1 MNAVTG
7 TIKGFADNQ
16 GKQNAETKEAFA
28 NTNFYANIGVNAGF
42 TKDKSEIKSHVER
55 VVVTDI
61 TGIDENS
68 SITYNNLK
76 NIEYVG
82 TKAENTTFVYNNV
95 ENVNKK
101 VVELHNNFS
110 SNSLS
115 KGINAGVAIG
125 YSNKV
130 QTIGNGINVSAN
142 KSNQKTNETIY
153 QNGSFVN
160 VSEIHNNIKNMTL
173 DGFNQE
179 GGKVVGNIENL
190 VIKSKQNISETDGYS
205 LGGSVGIPIGSGAV
219 SVNANTSQ
227 TVGNR
232 AFIDNESSF
241 VVGKNSNLKIKNVTN
256 EAGIIGTNGQNSNI
270 KIEKYVGK
278 NIENSE
284 NLTTTGVSGG
294 TGGVGVNY
302 SNSEKDGITRNIII
316 GDIQIEKSSGDT
328 INTDLN
334 KANEITKD
342 NQNSMNVNVE
352 SQTLEYAINQ
362 SKFKED
368 IEKAKVEIADI
379 FTASEESI
387 HDRGDDNRNFFGQ
400 LGEVRLSKTI
410 NNIAGEK
417 LEKTDNSEEIAR
429 TFEDTYAD
437 LGYKN
442 TKIIFTTPE
451 NTPQLRDEKGNP
463 KAGTAYVDKETGKR
477 TILINVND
485 EKNYTKA
492 GLIGTIAE
500 EGSHV
505 INALENRKVETGTD
519 EKGLES
525 TGRVTNEY
533 FKNLYSKNDKNITLK
548 SDRQD
553 YLNVDFGE
561 NVGDDVIII
570 HGGAGGTAKD
580 VTGPRKKYEKNKL
593 LKNVPKK
600 EIDFTYSKKIFG
612 QQLYSN
618 DGVREIVNYK
628 HKEGTPIIVWGHS
641 LGADS
646 VLEAYGIGYKG
657 KKPKKADELNVI
669 MPRVRFVEKY
679 INNVSKNAKTVNL
692 FMLKGDKE
700 LQFISDYGDRSFE
713 TLNKKKNKMPKNVK
727 IVQLDVIN
735 FDKNFNIFNK
745 SRNNHGP
752 ALMEDNKMLE
762 QIWNE
767 YKKVSEYVK

>member
-28 NTNFYANIGVNAGF
+28 NNNFYANIGVNAGF
-42 TKDKSEIKSHVER
+42 TKAKSEINSHTESVA
-55 VVVTDI
+55 TTNI

-76 NIEYVG
+76 NVEYIG

-101 VVELHNNFS
+101 AVELNNNFS
-110 SNSLS
+110 SNSSS
-115 KGINAGVAIG
+115 KGINAGLTIG

-130 QTIGNGINVSAN
+130 QTIGNGINVSVNKAN
-142 KSNQKTNETIY
+142 QNTNETIY
-153 QNGSFVN
+153 ENGSFVN
-160 VSEIHNNIKNMTL
+160 ISEIHNNIKNMTL

-190 VIKSKQNISETDGYS
+190 MIKSKQNTSKTDGYS
-205 LGGSVGIPIGSGAV
+205 VGGNIGIPIGPGVV
-219 SVNANTSQ
+219 SVNTNTSQ
-227 TVGNR
+227 TDGNRTFVGNQ
-232 AFIDNESSF
+232 SSF
-241 VVGKNSNLKIKNVTN
+241 VVGENSNLKIKNVTN

-270 KIEKYVGK
+270 KIENYVGK
-278 NIENSE
+278 NIENIE
-284 NLTTTGVSGG
+284 KLTTTGVSGG

-368 IEKAKVEIADI
+368 IEKAKVEIADN
-379 FTASEESI
+379 FTALEESI

-485 EKNYTKA
+485 EKNHTKA